1 MKVMWTSSSTL
12 SRSKMWRL
20 MVSPSAFFLH
30 TLSELGGG
38 GGGGGEVSQLSV
50 TVSTVACVICTNLSD

>member
-20 MVSPSAFFLH
+20 MVSPSTFFLP

-38 GGGGGEVSQLSV
+38 GGGGGGGD
-50 TVSTVACVICTNLSD
+50 STFSHSLYSCLCNLYKLE